1 MLVEIFCEIDDFCKY
16 FEKEWTNRLTS
27 SGQIKRVRKSTLAM
41 SEVMT
46 IVVYFH
52 RSGYRDFKHYYKR
65 YVVGHLRWAFPRL
78 VSYSRFVELMQ
89 SVLIPLCSFLHTRK
103 GTVTGISFVDSMTV
117 SVCHNRRI
125 HSHRV
130 FQGLANRGKNS
141 VGWFYGFKLHIIV
154 NEIGEL
160 LGFRLTPGNTDDRK
174 PVLRLAKELWGKL
187 FADKGYIS
195 QELFEELF
203 FQGVTLITKLKKN
216 MKNKLM
222 HVMDKILLRK
232 RSLIECVH
240 DQLKNIYQIE
250 HSRHRSVHNFM
261 VNLVTAL
268 IAYTYQPKKPSLRIN
283 FDEKLPVTL

>member
-16 FEKEWTNRLTS
+16 FEEEWKNNLLS
-27 SGQIKRVRKSTLAM
+27 SGATKRVRKSTLSM

-52 RSGYRDFKHYYKR
+52 TSGYRNFKCYYKHY
-65 YVVGHLRWAFPRL
+65 VLEHLRWAFPRL

-89 SVLIPLCSFLHTRK
+89 GVLIPLCSFLHTRK
-103 GTVTGISFVDSMTV
+103 GKVTGISFVDSMV
-117 SVCHNRRI
+117 LSVCHNRRI

-130 FQGLANRGKNS
+130 FQGLAKRGKNS
-141 VGWFYGFKLHIIV
+141 VGWFYGFKLHIII
-154 NEIGEL
+154 NDLGEL

-174 PVLRLAKELWGKL
+174 PVPKLARELWGKL
-187 FADKGYIS
+187 FGDKGYIS
-195 QELFEELF
+195 EELF
-203 FQGVTLITKLKKN
+203 KELFFSGVTLITKIKKN

-232 RSLIECVH
+232 RSLIECVN
-240 DQLKNIYQIE
+240 DQLKNISQVE

-261 VNLVTAL
+261 VNIVTAL
-268 IAYTYQPKKPSLRIN
+268 IAYTYQPKKPSLRIS
-283 FDEKLPVTL
+283 FGEKLPVII

>member
-16 FEKEWTNRLTS
+16 FEDEWKNNLLS
-27 SGQIKRVRKSTLAM
+27 SGATKRVRKSTLSM

-52 RSGYRDFKHYYKR
+52 TSGYRNFKCYYKHY
-65 YVVGHLRWAFPRL
+65 VLEHLRWAFPRL

-89 SVLIPLCSFLHTRK
+89 GVLIPLCSFLHTRK
-103 GTVTGISFVDSMTV
+103 GKVTGISFVDSMV
-117 SVCHNRRI
+117 LSVCHNRRI

-130 FQGLANRGKNS
+130 FQGLAKRGKNS
-141 VGWFYGFKLHIIV
+141 VGWFYGFKLHIII
-154 NEIGEL
+154 NDLGEL

-174 PVLRLAKELWGKL
+174 PVPKLARELWGKL
-187 FADKGYIS
+187 FGDKGYIS
-195 QELFEELF
+195 EELF
-203 FQGVTLITKLKKN
+203 KELFFSGVTLITKIKKN

-232 RSLIECVH
+232 RSLIECVN
-240 DQLKNIYQIE
+240 DQLKNISQVE

-261 VNLVTAL
+261 VNIVTAL
-268 IAYTYQPKKPSLRIN
+268 IAYTYQPKKPSLRIS
-283 FDEKLPVTL
+283 FGEKLPVII

>member
-16 FEKEWTNRLTS
+16 FEKEWTNRLIS
-27 SGQIKRVRKSTLAM
+27 SGQIKRVRKSTLSM

-52 RSGYRDFKHYYKR
+52 RSGYRDFKHYYKG

-89 SVLIPLCSFLHTRK
+89 AVLIPLCSFLHTRK
-103 GTVTGISFVDSMTV
+103 GRATGISFVDSMAIR
-117 SVCHNRRI
+117 VCHNRRI

-130 FQGLANRGKNS
+130 FQALAKRGKNS
-141 VGWFYGFKLHIIV
+141 VGWFYGFKLHIII

-160 LGFRLTPGNTDDRK
+160 LGFRLTPGNIDYRK
-174 PVLRLAKELWGKL
+174 PVLRLARKLWGKL
-187 FADKGYIS
+187 FAGKGYIS
-195 QELFEELF
+195 GELFEELF
-203 FQGVTLITKLKKN
+203 SQGITLITKLKKN

-222 HVMDKILLRK
+222 HVIDKILLRK

-240 DQLKNIYQIE
+240 DQLKNICQVG
-250 HSRHRSVHNFM
+250 HPRHRSVLNFM

-283 FDEKLPVTL
+283 FGEKSPVIL

>member
-1 MLVEIFCEIDDFCKY
+1 MLVEIFCEIDDSCKY
-16 FEKEWTNRLTS
+16 FEKEWANRLIS
-27 SGQIKRVRKSTLAM
+27 SGQIKRVGKRTLSM
-41 SEVMT
+41 SEVVA

-52 RSGYRDFKHYYKR
+52 RSGYRDFKHYYKS

-89 SVLIPLCSFLHTRK
+89 AVLIPLCSFLHTRK
-103 GTVTGISFVDSMTV
+103 GRVTGISFVDSMAV
-117 SVCHNRRI
+117 RVCHNRRI

-130 FQGLANRGKNS
+130 FQGLAKRGKNS
-141 VGWFYGFKLHIIV
+141 LGWFYGFKLHIII

-174 PVLRLAKELWGKL
+174 PVLKLAKGLWGKL
-187 FADKGYIS
+187 FADRGYIS
-195 QELFEELF
+195 QELFEELL
-203 FQGVTLITKLKKN
+203 FQGVTLITKPKKN

-240 DQLKNIYQIE
+240 DQLKNISQIE

-268 IAYTYQPKKPSLRIN
+268 IAYTYQPKKPSLRVN
-283 FDEKLPVTL
+283 FGEKLPATL